1 MLNINETEIIKH
13 LNKLSN
19 INPTIQEINQFT
31 PLIPHSL
38 HILNTTTSTNQIL
51 WQLIAE
57 GASAGTVVIAT
68 EQTAGR
74 GQWGRKWQSNAGG
87 LYFSVAI
94 APHLPI
100 EETPQLTMATAWGL
114 AKILAEYEIPVQLK
128 WPNDLILAGRKLG
141 GILTETKVN
150 QGKIQQ
156 AVIGIGLNWSNTVP
170 EIGINLCSYFAKNR
184 HPTILSMEEL
194 TAIVCHGLNIGLATL
209 WTKGIDHIL
218 PEYCQ
223 LLTVMGNQLMVNGR
237 LGSIV
242 GVTRQGELRVKVLAG
257 VASDD
262 HPHTKSD
269 SQSTKLDQLPSES
282 NNLHPNTEIYFQPGE
297 ISLGYGES
305 ISTV

>member
-1 MLNINETEIIKH
+1 MLNINKIEIIKH
-13 LNKLSN
+13 LNKLSH

-57 GASAGTVVIAT
+57 GASVGTVVIAT

-114 AKILAEYEIPVQLK
+114 AKILAEYQIPVQLK

-141 GILTETKVN
+141 GILTETRVN
-150 QGKIQQ
+150 QGKIHQ

-194 TAIVCHGLNIGLATL
+194 TAIVCHGLNIGLTTL
-209 WTKGIDHIL
+209 WTKGIDQIL

-223 LLTVMGNQLMVNGR
+223 LLTLVGNQLMVNGR

-242 GVTRQGELRVKVLAG
+242 GVTRQGELRVKVLANTE
-257 VASDD
+257 SDA
-262 HPHTKSD
+262 
-269 SQSTKLDQLPSES
+269 QSNYSELLPSVS
-282 NNLHPNTEIYFQPGE
+282 DNLHPNTEIYFQPGE

-305 ISTV
+305 IITV